1 VFLNTRRVYIRYK
14 RLRGSVVVL
23 NPGSVIA
30 DSTAYS
36 LRDRLAD
43 PGDFS
48 YRILDSLDYSLEA
61 LGILRGSSD

>member
-1 VFLNTRRVYIRYK
+1 VFLNTRRVYIHYK
-14 RLRGSVVVL
+14 RLRGSIVVL
-23 NPGSVIA
+23 NLGGVIT
-30 DSTAYS
+30 DSTTRS
-36 LRDRLAD
+36 LRNRLAN